1 MSKTKTKKWK
11 TETLLLHV
19 SIFTTYSMCLRCKQP
34 DWPTFAPFS
43 LPWVGLEWVYDLTL
57 ANDIK
62 KKVYGVLGRHR
73 KRHAHLFTS
82 WLLLGQNMMPEIALV
97 TMLLKN
103 DAITWEN
110 NQVKQIWEPHTW
122 PTLHRT
128 CPTAGLLTI
137 WDHVFLVLKANLS
150 WDFLLFATKCFL
162 R

>member
-1 MSKTKTKKWK
+1 MSKTKTKNGKQK
-11 TETLLLHV
+11 LFCFIYPSLLHTV
-19 SIFTTYSMCLRCKQP
+19 CASGAQP

-57 ANDIK
+57 ANDIR

-128 CPTAGLLTI
+128 CSTAGLLTI
-137 WDHVFLVLKANLS
+137 WDHVFLVVKANLS
-150 WDFLLFATKCFL
+150 CDFLLFATKCFL